1 MVSQSFARVI
11 AALCAFISNGVT
23 GLYIGELSKLS
34 GASPKA
40 IRLYESR
47 GLLLDI
53 ERRGKYRIYNN
64 KDVKFVKLIKDAQ
77 TLGVT
82 LSELKELLIS
92 RNELNWQTV
101 IELLSKKQDEIDSQI
116 SSLILQKNKIE
127 LYRDSIK
134 KCLSNS

>member
-1 MVSQSFARVI
+1 M
-11 AALCAFISNGVT
+11 
-23 GLYIGELSKLS
+23 YIGELSKLS

-64 KDVKFVKLIKDAQ
+64 KDVKFVRLIKDAQ

-92 RNELNWQTV
+92 RNELNWQSV
-101 IELLSKKQDEIDSQI
+101 IELLSKKQDDIDSQI
-116 SSLILQKNKIE
+116 NSLILQKNKIE
-127 LYRDSIK
+127 VYRDNIK

>member
-1 MVSQSFARVI
+1 MQ
-11 AALCAFISNGVT
+11 ALCAFISNGVT